1 MKITIFAALAAVA
14 AAKVQD
20 NTHNVTYLGQKN
32 LQAKTHGAIA
42 TTHYGNPLV
51 GSCLSDETVLT
62 VTGISGSFCSP
73 PCHGTICPSD
83 VPQFCTATPECALN
97 DGGTKYCALEC
108 SDDLDITKAENDSCG
123 EATCKPVPNA
133 GIGICTYD
141 SAVTTTHYGDP
152 LDGPCLSDE
161 ENISISGV
169 GGRFCSPACPD
180 NICPTDLPASC
191 SADPECVLQDSA
203 GDLYCALEC
212 ADDSECGH
220 KATCKLI
227 PGTSVGVCTYDS

>member
-32 LQAKTHGAIA
+32 LHAKTHGAIA

-51 GSCLSDETVLT
+51 GSCLSDETVMT

-73 PCHGTICPSD
+73 PCHGGTICPSD

-108 SDDLDITKAENDSCG
+108 SDSSSSVCWATTAMSVRLCWMCKTMLGAGLYSLAVLVGTK
-123 EATCKPVPNA
+123 
-133 GIGICTYD
+133 
-141 SAVTTTHYGDP
+141 
-152 LDGPCLSDE
+152 LS
-161 ENISISGV
+161 SLA
-169 GGRFCSPACPD
+169 R
-180 NICPTDLPASC
+180 
-191 SADPECVLQDSA
+191 
-203 GDLYCALEC
+203 
-212 ADDSECGH
+212 H
-220 KATCKLI
+220 RHI
-227 PGTSVGVCTYDS
+227 PGG